1 MKAVE
6 SQTLRSEGTAASTKI
21 KIGDETT
28 TVKGEIYNPKIEEI
42 NRFNPFKK
50 NFRPIRS
57 EKKLAEQNAKEM
69 EKFRESLNEALKD
82 SKITPEQIKKIKP
95 EDVLRSVEQKGTPLY
110 MLDDTP
116 VGGDQ
121 KAYDIA
127 KKAGFPVKPEL
138 PKIESTKTSKI
149 EVDLKNLP
157 KLSESGKA
165 KDIDKLKKLQ
175 RLRNV
180 KRKKIEKKQENVPVN
195 TSSKPR
201 EGINK
206 APKGKISTADSTGQ
220 TKLQFPKP
228 KAEKKQ
234 LGGPKVEKKQSGGIL
249 KLSSGRTVISKQ
261 GIIPSK
267 ESIRDFIKKEFDFT
281 TLGNLAMYANTLAT
295 NRKSAELQKRAAL
308 EGIVK
313 LPGVS
318 PLKIKASSIYTP
330 QAQKMAG
337 DIQSRV
343 GRMAAA
349 TSDTSKADA
358 LRLEGMTKGNE
369 MINKGQQLDQQR
381 LDAVEAQ
388 QLAANA
394 QAQQQNLQIGAQNKM
409 SYAQAAQK
417 ISLIDANEAAAK
429 GVAFQT
435 LIHGEKQNRS
445 GKEYNYWMDKAEEYR
460 NNPELK
466 SAVDLLQTHE
476 NSLNKLKADYEAKRT
491 TSGGTLPEFEDSQ
504 VYKN

>member
-1 MKAVE
+1 MKAIE

-42 NRFNPFKK
+42 NRFNPLKK
-50 NFRPIRS
+50 DFRPIRS
-57 EKKLAEQNAKEM
+57 EKKLSEQNEKEM

-95 EDVLRSVEQKGTPLY
+95 EDVLRSVEKKGTPLY

-116 VGGDQ
+116 VGGNQ

-127 KKAGFPVKPEL
+127 RRAGFPVKPEFSKVE
-138 PKIESTKTSKI
+138 KISEPIKTSKI

-175 RLRNV
+175 RLRSV
-180 KRKKIEKKQENVPVN
+180 KRKKIEKKQEKVPVN
-195 TSSKPR
+195 ISSKPR

-206 APKGKISTADSTGQ
+206 APKGRKSTTDSTGQ

-228 KAEKKQ
+228 KIEKKQ
-234 LGGPKVEKKQSGGIL
+234 LGGIL
-249 KLSSGRTVISKQ
+249 KLQKGRTVTSKQ
-261 GIIPSK
+261 SILPSK
-267 ESIRDFIKKEFDFT
+267 ESIRDFIKKELDFT
-281 TLGNLAMYANTLAT
+281 TLGNLAMYTNTLAT
-295 NRKSAELQKRAAL
+295 NRKSAELQKRAAV
-308 EGIVK
+308 EGIVR

-337 DIQSRV
+337 DIQSKV

-369 MINKGQQLDQQR
+369 MITKGQQLDQQR
-381 LDAVEAQ
+381 LDAIEAQ
-388 QLAANA
+388 QLAANS
-394 QAQQQNLQIGAQNKM
+394 QAQQQNMQIGAQNKM

-417 ISLIDANEAAAK
+417 IPLIDANEVAAK

-435 LIHGEKQNRS
+435 LVHGEKQNKS

-460 NNPELK
+460 NSPELK

-491 TSGGTLPEFEDSQ
+491 SSGGTLPDFEDSQ
-504 VYKN
+504 IYKN

>member
-1 MKAVE
+1 MKAIE

-50 NFRPIRS
+50 DFRPIRS
-57 EKKLAEQNAKEM
+57 EKKLAEQNEKEM

-110 MLDDTP
+110 MLGDTS
-116 VGGDQ
+116 VGGNQ

-127 KKAGFPVKPEL
+127 KKAGFPVKPEP
-138 PKIESTKTSKI
+138 PKVEKISEPIKTSKI

-175 RLRNV
+175 RLQNV
-180 KRKKIEKKQENVPVN
+180 KRKKIEKKQEKIPVN

-206 APKGKISTADSTGQ
+206 APKGRKSTADSTGQ
-220 TKLQFPKP
+220 TRLQFPK
-228 KAEKKQ
+228 
-234 LGGPKVEKKQSGGIL
+234 PKVEKKQSGGIL
-249 KLSSGRTVISKQ
+249 KLSSGRTVTSKQ
-261 GIIPSK
+261 SIIPSK
-267 ESIRDFIKKEFDFT
+267 ESIRDFIKREFDFT
-281 TLGNLAMYANTLAT
+281 TLGNLAMYADTLAT
-295 NRKSAELQKRAAL
+295 NKKSADSQKRAAV

-343 GRMAAA
+343 GRMSAA

-369 MINKGQQLDQQR
+369 MITKGQQLDQQR

-394 QAQQQNLQIGAQNKM
+394 QAQQQNLQIGAQNKT

-435 LIHGEKQNRS
+435 LVHGEKQNRS
-445 GKEYNYWMDKAEEYR
+445 GKEYNYWMDKTEEYR

-491 TSGGTLPEFEDSQ
+491 SSGGTLPEFEDSQ
-504 VYKN
+504 VYKK